1 MLHLFTFF
9 AIIVEFVFGGMEW
22 AGFHFAGA
30 LVVSKYY

>member
-1 MLHLFTFF
+1 MLQPITFF
-9 AIIVEFVFGGMEW
+9 TIIVEFVFGEMEW